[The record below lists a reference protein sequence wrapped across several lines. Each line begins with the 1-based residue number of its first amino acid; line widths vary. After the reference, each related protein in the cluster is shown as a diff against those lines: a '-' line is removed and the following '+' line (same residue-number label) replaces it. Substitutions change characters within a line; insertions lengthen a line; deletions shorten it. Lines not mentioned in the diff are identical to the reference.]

1 MNNRDVKNYMENYI
15 WESINIFN
23 KQKIWIRS
31 LINPIDFFFQYK
43 FNNLQKINEMN
54 EIKISKLMKL
64 KYT

>member
-54 EIKISKLMKL
+54 EIKISKLTKL